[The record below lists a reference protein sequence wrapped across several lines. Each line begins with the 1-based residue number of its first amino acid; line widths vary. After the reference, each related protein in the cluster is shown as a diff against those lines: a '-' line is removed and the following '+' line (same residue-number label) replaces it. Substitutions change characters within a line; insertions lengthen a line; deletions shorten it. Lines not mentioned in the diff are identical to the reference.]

1 MKFFTKTSAAVIVAA
16 LGLGAVAP
24 IALAQDQ
31 GQQAGPGFGPRH
43 EQGMRAH
50 NQDGMRQGGMRQD
63 GERGGMRGGMLQLVC
78 SEQGAERLEHM
89 FVNISSR
96 LDLTAE
102 QTPLFD
108 ALKTAALSAQTGF
121 ADTCAAQLPAAGQT
135 ADLPN
140 LVERVQTGI
149 KMDEPRIAALSGVLP
164 SLEAFYNSLT
174 DDQKANLD
182 APGGMRREHFG
193 ERQGGPGMGDGS
205 RHGGPGKGF
214 GQHRPMMDQ
223 NG

>member
-1 MKFFTKTSAAVIVAA
+1 M
-16 LGLGAVAP
+16 
-24 IALAQDQ
+24 
-31 GQQAGPGFGPRH
+31 
-43 EQGMRAH
+43 
-50 NQDGMRQGGMRQD
+50 D

-78 SEQGAERLEHM
+78 SDEGAERLEHM
-89 FVNISSR
+89 FVTISHR

-108 ALKTAALSAQTGF
+108 ALKTAALTAQTGF

-149 KMDEPRIAALSGVLP
+149 KVDEARIAALTGVLP

-174 DDQKANLD
+174 DDQKAKLD
-182 APGGMRREHFG
+182 VPGEMRREHIG
-193 ERQGGPGMGDGS
+193 DRQ
-205 RHGGPGKGF
+205 GGPGKGF
-214 GQHRPMMDQ
+214 GQHRQMMDQ